1 MSISNN
7 LGGEK
12 ISRLVFK
19 IAIPSML
26 AQFVNVLY
34 SIVDRMFVGN
44 IPQVGDLSLAG
55 VGVCG
60 PIVTMISAFAF
71 LIGVGGAPLL
81 GIAMGEG
88 KHEKATKIL
97 SNCFVMLCAVSVLV
111 TAGVLLLKKPMLYM
125 FGSSD
130 ITYPYANAY
139 FTIYV
144 SGTFFSLLSIGL
156 YQFVIAQG
164 YAKTGMCSV
173 ILGAVLNII
182 LDPIFIFGFNMGVRG
197 AATATVISQ
206 AASATFVLIFLLK
219 KADVRISFGGYDKG
233 IMLHVL
239 RMGITPF
246 LIIALDN
253 LMIIAMN
260 ALLQKHGGAQ
270 GDTLITINTIVQ
282 SFMLVLTMPLGGI
295 SAGTQCIISYNFGAK
310 QTARVKAAQ
319 KYIIGMCV
327 GYNTILF
334 IMARVAGS
342 VFVSLFTN
350 DPVLNAQAC
359 HAIRICTLAAIPLG
373 AQYAIVDGF
382 TAMGQVRWALSL
394 SFWRKTVY
402 FTSLFILPLLGS
414 ASLIFFA
421 QPISDIGAVLLS
433 FPVQMFITPKI
444 LKAREGADT
453 I

>member
-1 MSISNN
+1 MSVSNN

-19 IAIPSML
+19 IALPSML

-34 SIVDRMFVGN
+34 SIVDRMYVGN

-88 KHEKATKIL
+88 RNDKAAKIL
-97 SNCFVMLCAVSVLV
+97 ANCFVMLCTVSVLV

-125 FGSSD
+125 FGSSE

-182 LDPIFIFGFNMGVRG
+182 LDPVFIFGFGMGVRG

-206 AASATFVLIFLLK
+206 AASALFVTIFLLK
-219 KADVRISFGGYDKG
+219 KADVTITFGGYDKG

-260 ALLQKHGGAQ
+260 ALLQKYGGAQ

-295 SAGTQCIISYNFGAK
+295 SGGTQCIISYNFGAK
-310 QTARVKAAQ
+310 QTARVKSAQ
-319 KYIIGMCV
+319 KYIIGMCMA
-327 GYNTILF
+327 YNTILF

-342 VFVSLFTN
+342 LFVSLFTS
-350 DPVLNAQAC
+350 DPILNEQAC

-402 FTSLFILPLLGS
+402 FTSLFLLPLFGS

-421 QPISDIGAVLLS
+421 QPISDIGAILLS
-433 FPVQMFITPKI
+433 VPVQLYITPKI
-444 LKAREGADT
+444 LKARELAGKA
-453 I
+453 